1 MSCDASTQQG
11 WLELAGPIQHS
22 ELESIKET
30 GLFPLSFSFASRTTP
45 PMLYNGSP
53 YINEGPS
60 NTCTYLGKSYSLIE
74 ARFAPSLHR
83 GFNLPGDH
91 QRTEAEC
98 ILTFHR
104 EGEPISGILLCFPIY
119 LSGDPSYS
127 EYIEQLV
134 RAPDPSGNTPVY
146 GLDRLLYKADGSTT
160 HTVLTYQPC
169 FEILPEDNR
178 PASTRKMYVFVFPK
192 GIQLSPTVAESLFSH
207 TRMGRIRPYGVPLA
221 IRNFQPTLFRYQ
233 LSEGKKKELE
243 RSYEGYLYTNTISTC
258 TTEFKRLMEY
268 LVLPPRPK
276 GGARGPTG
284 QKQYTTE
291 QYKCVP
297 FHSLTDLS
305 GNIVI
310 PGNTTLQEVLD
321 KKKEQESRAQG
332 PQPSIPSTSGLSA
345 GELEAIVGGS
355 IGGILLL
362 VVGYVAVTRL
372 FTRPK

>member
-1 MSCDASTQQG
+1 M
-11 WLELAGPIQHS
+11 PH
-22 ELESIKET
+22 
-30 GLFPLSFSFASRTTP
+30 
-45 PMLYNGSP
+45 
-53 YINEGPS
+53 
-60 NTCTYLGKSYSLIE
+60 
-74 ARFAPSLHR
+74 
-83 GFNLPGDH
+83 
-91 QRTEAEC
+91 AEC
-98 ILTFHR
+98 ILAFFR
-104 EGEPISGILLCFPIY
+104 RGEPTCGILLCFPIY
-119 LSGDPSYS
+119 VSGDPSYS
-127 EYIEQLV
+127 EYVEQLV
-134 RAPDPSGNTPVY
+134 RTPDPSSNAPIHT
-146 GLDRLLYKADGSTT
+146 LDRLLYKADGTTT

-169 FEILPEDNR
+169 FEILAQNDE

-192 GIQLSPTVAESLFSH
+192 GIHLTPTVFESLFSRS
-207 TRMGRIRPYGVPLA
+207 RMGGVEPYSVPPA
-221 IRNFQPTLFRYQ
+221 IRNFQPTLYQYQ
-233 LSEGKKKELE
+233 LSEGKKKEIE
-243 RSYEGYLYTNTISTC
+243 RSRDGFLYTTTLSTC
-258 TTEFKRLMEY
+258 TAEFKRLLEY

-276 GGARGPTG
+276 GGGRTPTG
-284 QKQYTTE
+284 PRQYTTE

-321 KKKEQESRAQG
+321 KKKEQESRTQG

>member
-1 MSCDASTQQG
+1 M
-11 WLELAGPIQHS
+11 PH
-22 ELESIKET
+22 
-30 GLFPLSFSFASRTTP
+30 
-45 PMLYNGSP
+45 
-53 YINEGPS
+53 
-60 NTCTYLGKSYSLIE
+60 
-74 ARFAPSLHR
+74 
-83 GFNLPGDH
+83 
-91 QRTEAEC
+91 AEC
-98 ILTFHR
+98 ILAFFR
-104 EGEPISGILLCFPIY
+104 RGEPTCGILLCFPIY

-134 RAPDPSGNTPVY
+134 RTPDPSVNTPVY

-160 HTVLTYQPC
+160 HTVLTYQSC
-169 FEILPEDNR
+169 FEILAEDNS

-192 GIQLSPTVAESLFSH
+192 GIHLTPTVFESLFSN
-207 TRMGRIRPYGVPLA
+207 TRMGRIRPYGVPPD

-233 LSEGKKKELE
+233 LSDGKKKELE
-243 RSYEGYLYTNTISTC
+243 RSSEGYLYTTTISTC
-258 TTEFKRLMEY
+258 ATEFKRLEY

-276 GGARGPTG
+276 GGGRTPTG
-284 QKQYTTE
+284 PRQYTTE

-321 KKKEQESRAQG
+321 KKKEQESRTQG